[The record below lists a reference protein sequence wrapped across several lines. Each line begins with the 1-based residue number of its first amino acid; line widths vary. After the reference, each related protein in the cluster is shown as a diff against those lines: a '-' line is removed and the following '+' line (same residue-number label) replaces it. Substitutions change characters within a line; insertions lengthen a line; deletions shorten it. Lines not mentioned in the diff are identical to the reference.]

1 MMFPIIVHQQV
12 LLWIQIS
19 CLLMMSQQ
27 LHVVHVVSSFSS
39 STTSSI
45 PKTTLHYLN
54 PKEVTISSFF
64 TIRTR
69 SKLGV
74 KNVNRQTDIFSTA
87 LHSNIKKDKNNDFTM
102 LLTSSSLSYSNNNNN
117 DNNNDS
123 NKNNDQQTDSK
134 RRSRRIWIIDD
145 EELIL
150 NAVGK
155 YIQSSGYQI
164 QTFTNAS
171 VPLSLLQ
178 KKTSNDY
185 NHKHD
190 NNKNDN
196 VIIPDAIISDILMPN
211 VTGLQLLQI
220 IRSNPKI
227 HKIPFIFLTA
237 KGTTEDRIK
246 GYNYGVDGYLMKPFD
261 PEELVVMLDRLVD
274 RREFLDDENV
284 NVETDDNLVDMN
296 VLFQHERK
304 EGVSIDELKNDLDE
318 IKVLLRKLN
327 GRKNGIID
335 QRMNKKMNNVM
346 KQLPALSSSSSIVS
360 TTLNDEN
367 GNGNSNGKN
376 SNVERNDGLFVTP
389 IDDNDDNY
397 DGDESIIDMTN
408 DEMEVLKLL
417 CEGYMNKEIAN
428 ELKYSIRWVE
438 GVLTK
443 LYRKTNCSNRTELVK
458 WAVSLGYVD
467 V

>member
-1 MMFPIIVHQQV
+1 MMMLPIIVHHQV
-12 LLWIQIS
+12 LLWIQIL
-19 CLLMMSQQ
+19 CLFMIQQ
-27 LHVVHVVSSFSS
+27 VYVVSSFS

-45 PKTTLHYLN
+45 PKTTLYGLCSKKVR
-54 PKEVTISSFF
+54 PSSFF
-64 TIRTR
+64 ITKT
-69 SKLGV
+69 KLDV
-74 KNVNRQTDIFSTA
+74 TNVNRQTGAFSTA
-87 LHSNIKKDKNNDFTM
+87 LYSNINKGKNNDFTM
-102 LLTSSSLSYSNNNNN
+102 LLTSSLSYSNNNNN
-117 DNNNDS
+117 NDNNQH
-123 NKNNDQQTDSK
+123 NDQKTNSK
-134 RRSRRIWIIDD
+134 RLSRIVWIIDD

-178 KKTSNDY
+178 KKTSNHN
-185 NHKHD
+185 NHKHEH
-190 NNKNDN
+190 NTNDN

-211 VTGLQLLQI
+211 VTGLELLQI
-220 IRSNPKI
+220 IRSNPKMQ
-227 HKIPFIFLTA
+227 KIPFIFLTA
-237 KGTTEDRIK
+237 KGTTEDRVK

-284 NVETDDNLVDMN
+284 NVDTDGNLVDMN
-296 VLFQHERK
+296 VLFQQRK

-335 QRMNKKMNNVM
+335 KRMNKQMNVM
-346 KQLPALSSSSSIVS
+346 KQLPASSSSSSITS
-360 TTLNDEN
+360 ISLNNDNDN
-367 GNGNSNGKN
+367 GNGKN
-376 SNVERNDGLFVTP
+376 SNIERNDVLFLTP
-389 IDDNDDNY
+389 LDDNDDNY
-397 DGDESIIDMTN
+397 DSGESNIDMTS